1 MNINRRSTVSHLTIV
16 MAMGALLAP
25 VFGVSAAKA
34 DTNPAPQP
42 KKSLI
47 VMPVEKNFTDDS
59 SETFLRD
66 LGRSIRGAVSLNS
79 NMDVVE
85 FTEKDPTVQRA
96 LSDSAIRRE
105 DIKNASENSAVTA
118 RIASELGADYALTTS
133 VDEYKYDMDNGT
145 LSASISCQIVDVR
158 SKKATKVI
166 SASAD
171 IKGDKS
177 QFQGELEAKLKEEL
191 SNKAAVELFG
201 AMPEVTV
208 TTVKAKKK
216 SNNNV
221 LWWLLGAGVIAAIAG
236 NSGGGSSSS
245 GNSVVNP
252 PATP

>member
-1 MNINRRSTVSHLTIV
+1 MNINRRSTVSQLTIV

-25 VFGVSAAKA
+25 IFGSAAKA
-34 DTNPAPQP
+34 ETVPAPQP
-42 KKSLI
+42 KKSLL
-47 VMPVEKNFTDDS
+47 VMPVEKNYTEES
-59 SETFLRD
+59 TENFLRD
-66 LGRSIRGAVSLNS
+66 LGRSIRGAVSMNS

-96 LSDSAIRRE
+96 LSDSSIRRE

-118 RIASELGADYALTTS
+118 RIASELGADYVLTTS
-133 VDEYKYDMDNGT
+133 VDEYAYDMDKGT

-166 SASAD
+166 SVSSD

-177 QFQGELEAKLKEEL
+177 QFLGELETKLKADL

-236 NSGGGSSSS
+236 NSGGGSSSGS